1 MDSTVTVEEALGM
14 QDTLFIDTR
23 TPAEFDEDH
32 IPGAINLPVLSND
45 ERALVGTIYK
55 QKSKEEAIAVGKE
68 FFSKKQ
74 PQFLREV
81 EKNKTKKLIIN
92 CWRGGMRARFIVDL
106 LRSLGYDAYQLQ
118 GGYKEYRR
126 YVREQ
131 LEQFQLKPK
140 LIVLWGLTCTGK
152 TKLLSFFPNSLD
164 LEGLA
169 QHRGSLYGSIGLK
182 PRTQKAFENLLWRKL
197 QELNN
202 QKYILIEGESRKIGE
217 VQMPDF
223 LYKAM
228 LKGIPILVTRSL
240 EKRAEHALQEYFK
253 SKEDL
258 QRIKEVTAHL
268 FKVISKKMQQ
278 EVLALLDQGKNK
290 EAVKILLEFYYDPL
304 YNHTIKR
311 NEYQFQIG
319 NDDIGKAVKVFK
331 KIISGCSV

>member
-32 IPGAINLPVLSND
+32 IQGAINLPVLSND

-92 CWRGGMRARFIVDL
+92 CWRGGMRSRFIVDL

-140 LIVLWGLTCTGK
+140 LIVL
-152 TKLLSFFPNSLD
+152 
-164 LEGLA
+164 
-169 QHRGSLYGSIGLK
+169 
-182 PRTQKAFENLLWRKL
+182 
-197 QELNN
+197 
-202 QKYILIEGESRKIGE
+202 
-217 VQMPDF
+217 
-223 LYKAM
+223 
-228 LKGIPILVTRSL
+228 
-240 EKRAEHALQEYFK
+240 
-253 SKEDL
+253 
-258 QRIKEVTAHL
+258 
-268 FKVISKKMQQ
+268 
-278 EVLALLDQGKNK
+278 
-290 EAVKILLEFYYDPL
+290 
-304 YNHTIKR
+304 
-311 NEYQFQIG
+311 
-319 NDDIGKAVKVFK
+319 
-331 KIISGCSV
+331 